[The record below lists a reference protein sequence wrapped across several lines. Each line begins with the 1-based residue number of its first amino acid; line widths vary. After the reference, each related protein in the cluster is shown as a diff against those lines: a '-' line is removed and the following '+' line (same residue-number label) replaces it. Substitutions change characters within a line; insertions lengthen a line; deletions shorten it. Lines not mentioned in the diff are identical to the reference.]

1 MNSTIIDTRIHLQ
14 KKVTI
19 AKIITFKQEIF
30 VNSLFLFAFV
40 MIMLSSCSNS
50 EGKGSIDECVAVLKE
65 AESSEVIENHLP
77 CGLKFGITRAEMD
90 SLLEEQA
97 KDPKSKV
104 KKVGDSY
111 HYMFEANNKQY
122 ECVIISMELIRSK
135 PINCFAFV
143 FDNVELRFKGKKDDI
158 FNDFKEEY
166 KELDFASCYV
176 GDGERVKDKVYC
188 WRFQNMAMVLT
199 DFFSLSFE
207 IYNAPI
213 EKPTQKLDFISRF
226 ANKVSN
232 DLKKQDAQ
240 KKKIGKVMNSPFD
253 GSVYQVKKFL
263 NSTLTDPNSYD
274 GISWREVQKTNEGY
288 SVYHKYKKKN
298 SLGNYIIEEH
308 VFLIKKDGSIQI
320 AQ

>member
-111 HYMFEANNKQY
+111 P
-122 ECVIISMELIRSK
+122 L
-135 PINCFAFV
+135 
-143 FDNVELRFKGKKDDI
+143 
-158 FNDFKEEY
+158 
-166 KELDFASCYV
+166 YV
-176 GDGERVKDKVYC
+176 
-188 WRFQNMAMVLT
+188 
-199 DFFSLSFE
+199 
-207 IYNAPI
+207 
-213 EKPTQKLDFISRF
+213 
-226 ANKVSN
+226 
-232 DLKKQDAQ
+232 
-240 KKKIGKVMNSPFD
+240 
-253 GSVYQVKKFL
+253 
-263 NSTLTDPNSYD
+263 
-274 GISWREVQKTNEGY
+274 
-288 SVYHKYKKKN
+288 
-298 SLGNYIIEEH
+298 
-308 VFLIKKDGSIQI
+308 
-320 AQ
+320 